1 MGTNGNYQGAKGG
14 GSQLKI
20 LQHIQAMFGQDVF
33 NVPKN
38 ATNTI
43 YVEGIPI
50 DSTER
55 EVSRKY
61 FQHMRRF
68 ITFLNFFVDIFR
80 PFRGFKSVR
89 LIPREISPDER
100 VILCFADFEN
110 SFQTT
115 LVINTLQG
123 YRFNKEDILGLQF
136 TYANKLGNQVHSH
149 GQNKGEG
156 AKDQNPTNNNN
167 NSIANQTVHSGS
179 AAGHS
184 GAEASSTSKDGGM
197 GVAGKTTSGNEQ
209 PGGHN
214 SQGNNNNT
222 SKNK

>member
-1 MGTNGNYQGAKGG
+1 MMGTNGNYQGAKGG

-55 EVSRKY
+55 EVS
-61 FQHMRRF
+61 H
-68 ITFLNFFVDIFR
+68 IFR

-110 SFQTT
+110 SF
-115 LVINTLQG
+115 
-123 YRFNKEDILGLQF
+123 
-136 TYANKLGNQVHSH
+136 
-149 GQNKGEG
+149 
-156 AKDQNPTNNNN
+156 
-167 NSIANQTVHSGS
+167 
-179 AAGHS
+179 
-184 GAEASSTSKDGGM
+184 
-197 GVAGKTTSGNEQ
+197 
-209 PGGHN
+209 
-214 SQGNNNNT
+214 
-222 SKNK
+222 